1 MSGLDRMKARI
12 LEEAEQSAA
21 EILGKAE
28 EEAGAVV
35 RTAREEASAKALEI
49 AERAKR
55 AGEEA
60 EERTEASLDMHRK
73 QAYLAAKQ
81 EIIMDVL
88 RTAYEKIMNLDDERY
103 FGLLEKMLRKYAAA
117 REGVI
122 YFSKKDL
129 RRMPEEF
136 ERKIK
141 AAAADRGGS
150 LTLSCDPADI
160 DGGFILVYGGIE
172 ENCTIKAVFD
182 SKKDELSD
190 QINRLLFG

>member
-35 RTAREEASAKALEI
+35 RAAREEAGAKAMES

-55 AGEEA
+55 AGEETR
-60 EERTEASLDMHRK
+60 ERTEASLDMRRK

-81 EIIMDVL
+81 EIIRDVL

-103 FGLLEKMLRKYAAA
+103 FGLLEKMLRIGGTAPTD
-117 REGVI
+117 
-122 YFSKKDL
+122 FSLK
-129 RRMPEEF
+129 M
-136 ERKIK
+136 
-141 AAAADRGGS
+141 
-150 LTLSCDPADI
+150 
-160 DGGFILVYGGIE
+160 
-172 ENCTIKAVFD
+172 
-182 SKKDELSD
+182 
-190 QINRLLFG
+190 